1 MLQDSRRK
9 TLLTCMQVPP
19 RPVQQTYIE
28 LLCTSVWLQPKL
40 LIQTTA
46 DTSYII
52 LNLISVDKPVYIFFY
67 DLHYS

>member
-9 TLLTCMQVPP
+9 TLLTRMQVQP
-19 RPVQQTYIE
+19 RPLQQTYIE
-28 LLCTSVWLQPKL
+28 LLCTSIWLQPKL
-40 LIQTTA
+40 LIQTTT

-52 LNLISVDKPVYIFFY
+52 LNLTSVDKRVYIFFY